1 MKLSQLI
8 AVDNDVEITG
18 IAVDS
23 RKVRKGN
30 LFLCVRGEHSDGH
43 DYFKEALKNGAAMI
57 VTERSLGLKNEIVL
71 PDTRRAAASLF
82 ATWYQNPQKNLRIY
96 GVTGTNG
103 KSSIVGI
110 LHHIY
115 QKAGFQSAVCGTL
128 GCTWE
133 GKFYSTENTT
143 PLPEVLY
150 EKLREMAD
158 DGVTHLFMEV
168 SSHALALE
176 RVSEIEFSYGVLTN
190 LTPEHLDFHKT
201 MEDYAAAKEKLFW
214 QSQKTVFN
222 LDDPFGYLTYQKHFP
237 WAIGYGKTNRCD
249 FMLDKIFHRDANGT
263 VFTVRH
269 RNETY
274 RFITSLV
281 GEYNLYNL
289 LAAISVALSD
299 GIDGE
304 TVVRA
309 VADFSGIKGRLEC
322 VYQGDFTV
330 FIDYA
335 HTPDALMRVLTELQK
350 TSPKRLRVV
359 FGCGGDRDPAKRPV
373 MGRIAQTIADD
384 VIVTSDN
391 SRSEA
396 PGKIIDEIL
405 SGMVKPLSDH
415 VTVIENREEAL
426 RWVIET
432 ALPQDVILVAGKG
445 HEEYE
450 INASG
455 KHPFSEADIIRKALN
470 QFGYRNEK

>member
-8 AVDNDVEITG
+8 AVDKDVEITG

-30 LFLCVRGEHSDGH
+30 LFLCVCGEHSDGH
-43 DYFKEALKNGAAMI
+43 DFAKEALKNGAAMI
-57 VTERSLGLKNEIVL
+57 VTEHALGFKHEIVL

-103 KSSIVGI
+103 KSSVVGI

-115 QKAGFQSAVCGTL
+115 QKAGIKSAICGTL
-128 GCTWE
+128 GLGWD

-150 EKLREMAD
+150 EKLREMVD
-158 DGVTHLFMEV
+158 DGITHLFMEV
-168 SSHALALE
+168 SSHALALD

-201 MEDYAAAKEKLFW
+201 MDNYAATKEKLFL
-214 QSQKTVFN
+214 QSQKKIFN
-222 LDDPFGYLTYQKHFP
+222 LDDPFGYLTHQKHLP
-237 WAIGYGKTNRCD
+237 SAIGYGKNNRCE
-249 FMLDKIFHRDANGT
+249 FMLDEIRHHDSDGT

-274 RFITSLV
+274 LFTTSLV

-289 LAAISVALSD
+289 LAAIAVALSD

-304 TVVRA
+304 TVA
-309 VADFSGIKGRLEC
+309 HAIAEFSGIKGRLEC
-322 VYQGDFTV
+322 VYRDKFTV

-335 HTPDALMRVLTELQK
+335 HTPDALMRVLTELRK

-359 FGCGGDRDPAKRPV
+359 FGCGGDRDSAKRPV

-391 SRSEA
+391 SRSED
-396 PGKIIDEIL
+396 PQKIIADIL
-405 SGMVKPLSDH
+405 AGMEKSSFDR
-415 VTVIENREEAL
+415 VTVIEDRKAAL
-426 RWVIET
+426 RWAIET
-432 ALPQDVILVAGKG
+432 AESKDVILVAGKG

-455 KHPFSEADIIRKALN
+455 KHPFSETDMICQALK
-470 QFGYRNEK
+470 QFGFLK

>member
-8 AVDNDVEITG
+8 AVDKDVEITG

-30 LFLCVRGEHSDGH
+30 LFLCVRGEQADGH
-43 DYFKEALKNGAAMI
+43 DYVREALQNGAEII
-57 VTERSLGLKNEIVL
+57 VTERSLGLANEIVL

-82 ATWYQNPQKNLRIY
+82 ATWYQNPQKKLSIY

-103 KSSIVGI
+103 KSSVVGM

-115 QKAGFQSAVCGTL
+115 QEAGIKSAVCGTL
-128 GCTWE
+128 GCSWE
-133 GKFYSTENTT
+133 KKFYSNENTT

-150 EKLREMAD
+150 KRLREMVD

-176 RVSEIEFSYGVLTN
+176 RVSEIEFCYGILTN

-201 MEDYAAAKEKLFW
+201 MEAYAATKEKLFL
-214 QSQKTVFN
+214 QSKKKVFN
-222 LDDPFGYLTYQKHFP
+222 LDDPFGYLSYQNHLP
-237 WAIGYGKTNRCD
+237 HVIGYGKTNRCD
-249 FMLDKIFHRDANGT
+249 FKLCDVLRQGKNGT
-263 VFTVRH
+263 VFTVR
-269 RNETY
+269 NCNKVASFT
-274 RFITSLV
+274 TSLV

-289 LAAISVALSD
+289 LAAISVASSD
-299 GIDGE
+299 GIDDNTIG
-304 TVVRA
+304 RA
-309 VADFSGIKGRLEC
+309 VADFAGVKGRLEC
-322 VYQGDFTV
+322 VYCGEFTV

-335 HTPDALMRVLTELQK
+335 HTPDALMRVLSELRK
-350 TSPKRLRVV
+350 RAPKRLRVV
-359 FGCGGDRDPAKRPV
+359 FGCGGDRDATKRPV
-373 MGRIAQTIADD
+373 MGRIAQTLADD

-391 SRSEA
+391 SRNEN
-396 PGKIIDEIL
+396 PGKIISEIL
-405 SGMVKPLSDH
+405 LGMEKTLFDS
-415 VTVIENREEAL
+415 VTVIEDREIAL
-426 RWVIET
+426 RWVIES

-455 KHPFSEADIIRKALN
+455 KHPFSETDIIRKALIE
-470 QFGYRNEK
+470 FDFLR